1 MAEDSNFEVTTTTC
15 HAFLLSTLMVI
26 PSIPIAT
33 TNRSSRGF
41 ELITSRGLLSF
52 YFSSSLAP
60 DQPDDEQQNDCTDRG
75 ADDLAGDASDGDIA
89 G

>member
-1 MAEDSNFEVTTTTC
+1 MSCILARHLNGHPFNPHRHHDPFEPRLRT
-15 HAFLLSTLMVI
+15 
-26 PSIPIAT
+26 
-33 TNRSSRGF
+33 
-41 ELITSRGLLSF
+41 ITSRGLLRF